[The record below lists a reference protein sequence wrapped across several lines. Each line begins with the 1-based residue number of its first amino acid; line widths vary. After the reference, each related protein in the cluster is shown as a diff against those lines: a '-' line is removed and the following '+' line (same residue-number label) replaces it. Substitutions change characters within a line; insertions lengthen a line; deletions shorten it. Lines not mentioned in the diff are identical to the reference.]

1 MKKKLLLFI
10 IALFGITIN
19 IYSQCV
25 QCDEDET
32 PMGINAS
39 RLGTGTV
46 STGHSA
52 FASGYNSTASGNF
65 TTAIGHNATAS
76 GLYAVAIGK
85 NVHSP
90 NTSFSFGRD
99 ITATGSNSM
108 VIGIGNYSSPSQTM
122 LTNNISNSIMIGV
135 KSTLPSVIIRQQSTQ
150 DVPAL
155 VGIGTNNPKHL
166 LHINGNTMISGS
178 NKALLFATSES
189 STYGNFGIIYT
200 GSGLN
205 FYKPNEGSPTNNLLF
220 IKDNGN
226 IGIGKSNPTS
236 KLDVS
241 GSIQSTV
248 LQSESLNISGDVNF
262 RGLAGSST
270 KILTIDDNGDLLSAD
285 YSTIQDN
292 MGNHTAIQNVNL
304 NGNKLVGG
312 ASGNGGIFVAG
323 NGNVRIGTG
332 TMNPTKA
339 LEVNGTIRSKEV
351 IVEIVNWSDFV
362 FDKDYNLMSLK
373 DTESFIKQNG
383 HLPNVPSAAEVEKEG
398 IQLGEM
404 NAILLQKIEELT
416 LYVIELEKKIEKL
429 EAQNEGK
436 E

>member
-1 MKKKLLLFI
+1 MNKKISLLLVV
-10 IALFGITIN
+10 LFGITLIIN
-19 IYSQCV
+19 AQCV
-25 QCDEDET
+25 QCDGGESQLGT
-32 PMGINAS
+32 NAS
-39 RLGTGTV
+39 RLGTGTIA
-46 STGHSA
+46 SGNSS

-65 TTAIGHNATAS
+65 TTAVGHNATAS
-76 GLYAVAIGK
+76 GLYAVSIGK
-85 NVHSP
+85 NTHSQ
-90 NTSFSFGRD
+90 NTSFTFGRD
-99 ITATGSNSM
+99 ITATGSNSI
-108 VIGIGNYSSPSQTM
+108 VIGIGKDYTSSTM

-189 STYGNFGIIYT
+189 STYGNFGIRYT

-205 FYKPNEGSPTNNLLF
+205 FYMPNEGSPTNYLLF
-220 IKDNGN
+220 IKNNGN
-226 IGIGKSNPTS
+226 IGIGKSNPTY

-241 GSIQSTV
+241 GSLQSTS
-248 LQSESLNISGDVNF
+248 LQTESLSVTSDINF
-262 RGLAGSST
+262 RSLAGNST
-270 KILTIDDNGDLLSAD
+270 KILTINNDGNLSSTD
-285 YSTIQDN
+285 YATIQDN
-292 MGNHTAIQNVNL
+292 MGNHTAIQNINL

-312 ASGNGGIFVAG
+312 TSGNGGIFVAD
-323 NGNVRIGTG
+323 NGNVRIGVG

-351 IVEIVNWSDFV
+351 IVEIANWSDFV
-362 FDKDYNLMSLK
+362 FDNNYKLMSLK
-373 DTESFIKQNG
+373 ETERFIKQNG

-398 IQLGEM
+398 IELGEM

-416 LYVIELEKKIEKL
+416 LYVIELEKQIDELKGDK
-429 EAQNEGK
+429 
-436 E
+436 

>member
-1 MKKKLLLFI
+1 MNKKLSLLLVV
-10 IALFGITIN
+10 LFGITLIVN
-19 IYSQCV
+19 AQCV
-25 QCDEDET
+25 QCDGGESQLGT
-32 PMGINAS
+32 NAS
-39 RLGTGTV
+39 RLGTGTIA
-46 STGHSA
+46 SGNSS

-65 TTAIGHNATAS
+65 TTAVGHNATAS
-76 GLYAVAIGK
+76 GLYAVSIGK
-85 NVHSP
+85 NTHSQ
-90 NTSFSFGRD
+90 NTSFTFGRD
-99 ITATGSNSM
+99 ITATGSNSI
-108 VIGIGNYSSPSQTM
+108 VIGIGKDYTSSTM

-189 STYGNFGIIYT
+189 STYGNFGIRYT

-205 FYKPNEGSPTNNLLF
+205 FYMPNEGSPTNYLLF
-220 IKDNGN
+220 IKNNGN
-226 IGIGKSNPTS
+226 IGIGKSNPTY

-241 GSIQSTV
+241 GSLQSTS
-248 LQSESLNISGDVNF
+248 LQTESLSVTSDINF
-262 RGLAGSST
+262 RSLAGNST
-270 KILTIDDNGDLLSAD
+270 KILTINNDGNLSSTD
-285 YSTIQDN
+285 YATVQDN
-292 MGNHTAIQNVNL
+292 MGNHTAIQNINL

-312 ASGNGGIFVAG
+312 TSGNGGIFVAD
-323 NGNVRIGTG
+323 NGNVRIGVG

-351 IVEIVNWSDFV
+351 IVEIANWSDFV
-362 FDKDYNLMSLK
+362 FDNNYKLMSLK
-373 DTESFIKQNG
+373 ETERFIKQNG

-398 IQLGEM
+398 IELGEM

-416 LYVIELEKKIEKL
+416 LYVIELEKQIDELKGDK
-429 EAQNEGK
+429 
-436 E
+436 

>member
-25 QCDEDET
+25 QCDGESILGT
-32 PMGINAS
+32 NAS
-39 RLGTGTV
+39 KIGS
-46 STGHSA
+46 STAASGHSA
-52 FASGYNSTASGNF
+52 FASGFNSSASGSYSTAM
-65 TTAIGHNATAS
+65 GHNATAS
-76 GLYAVAIGK
+76 GMYAVAIGK

-189 STYGNFGIIYT
+189 STYGNFGIRYT

-205 FYKPNEGSPTNNLLF
+205 FYMPNEGSPTNYLLF
-220 IKDNGN
+220 IKNNGD
-226 IGIGKSNPTS
+226 IGIGKSNPS
-236 KLDVS
+236 CKIDVDGMAKATAILS
-241 GSIQSTV
+241 TTLSIT
-248 LQSESLNISGDVNF
+248 GDINF
-262 RGLAGSST
+262 RGLAGNST
-270 KILTIDDNGDLLSAD
+270 KVITIDNNGDLLTED
-285 YSTIQDN
+285 FSTFHDN
-292 MGNHTAIQNVNL
+292 MGDHVASQNLNL
-304 NGNKLVGG
+304 NGNKLVNGS
-312 ASGNGGIFVAG
+312 SGTGGIYIHT

-351 IVEIVNWSDFV
+351 IVEITNWSDFV
-362 FDKDYNLMSLK
+362 FDNNYNLMSLK
-373 DTESFIKQNG
+373 DTERFIKQNG

-398 IQLGEM
+398 VQLGEM
-404 NAILLQKIEELT
+404 NAILLQKVEELT
-416 LYVIELEKKIEKL
+416 LYVIELEKQIQELKGGED
-429 EAQNEGK
+429 
-436 E
+436 

>member
-1 MKKKLLLFI
+1 MNKKLSLLLVV
-10 IALFGITIN
+10 LFGITLIIN
-19 IYSQCV
+19 AQCV
-25 QCDEDET
+25 QCDGGESQLGT
-32 PMGINAS
+32 NAS
-39 RLGTGTV
+39 RLGTGTIA
-46 STGHSA
+46 SGNSS

-189 STYGNFGIIYT
+189 STYGNFGIRYT

-351 IVEIVNWSDFV
+351 IVEIANWSDFV
-362 FDKDYNLMSLK
+362 FDNNYKLMSLK
-373 DTESFIKQNG
+373 ETERFIKQNG

-398 IQLGEM
+398 IELGEM

-416 LYVIELEKKIEKL
+416 LYVIELEKQIDELKGDK
-429 EAQNEGK
+429 
-436 E
+436 

>member
-1 MKKKLLLFI
+1 MNKKLSLLLVV
-10 IALFGITIN
+10 LFGITLIIN
-19 IYSQCV
+19 AQCV
-25 QCDEDET
+25 QCDGGESQLGT
-32 PMGINAS
+32 NAS
-39 RLGTGTV
+39 RLGTGTIA
-46 STGHSA
+46 SGNSS

-65 TTAIGHNATAS
+65 TTAVGHNATAS
-76 GLYAVAIGK
+76 GLYAVSIGK
-85 NVHSP
+85 NTHSQ
-90 NTSFSFGRD
+90 NTSFTFGRD
-99 ITATGSNSM
+99 ITATGSNSI
-108 VIGIGNYSSPSQTM
+108 VIGIGKDYTSSTM

-189 STYGNFGIIYT
+189 STYGNFGIRYT

-205 FYKPNEGSPTNNLLF
+205 FYMPKEGSPTNYLLF
-220 IKDNGN
+220 IKNNGN

-312 ASGNGGIFVAG
+312 ASGNGGIFVAD
-323 NGNVRIGTG
+323 NGNVRIGVG

-351 IVEIVNWSDFV
+351 IVEIANWSDFV
-362 FDKDYNLMSLK
+362 FDNNYKLMSLK
-373 DTESFIKQNG
+373 ETERFIKQNG

-398 IQLGEM
+398 IELGEM

-416 LYVIELEKKIEKL
+416 LYVIELEKQIDELNGDK
-429 EAQNEGK
+429 
-436 E
+436 

>member
-1 MKKKLLLFI
+1 MNKKLSLLLVV
-10 IALFGITIN
+10 LFGITLIVN
-19 IYSQCV
+19 AQCV
-25 QCDEDET
+25 QCDGGESQLGT
-32 PMGINAS
+32 NAS
-39 RLGTGTV
+39 RLGTGTIA
-46 STGHSA
+46 SGNSS

-108 VIGIGNYSSPSQTM
+108 VIGIGNYSSQTM

-189 STYGNFGIIYT
+189 STYGNFGIRYT

-205 FYKPNEGSPTNNLLF
+205 FYMPNEGSPTNYLLF
-220 IKDNGN
+220 IKNNGN
-226 IGIGKSNPTS
+226 IGIGKSNPS
-236 KLDVS
+236 CKIDVDGMAKATAILS
-241 GSIQSTV
+241 TTLSIT
-248 LQSESLNISGDVNF
+248 GDINF
-262 RGLAGSST
+262 RGLAGNST
-270 KILTIDDNGDLLSAD
+270 KVITIDNNGDLLTED
-285 YSTIQDN
+285 FSTFHDN
-292 MGNHTAIQNVNL
+292 MGNHVASQNLNL
-304 NGNKLVGG
+304 NGNKLVNGS
-312 ASGNGGIFVAG
+312 SGIGGIYIHT

-351 IVEIVNWSDFV
+351 IVEITNWSDFV
-362 FDKDYNLMSLK
+362 FDNNYNLMSLK

-383 HLPNVPSAAEVEKEG
+383 HLPNVPSASEVEKEG
-398 IQLGEM
+398 IQIGEM
-404 NAILLQKIEELT
+404 NAILLQKIEELA
-416 LYVIELEKKIEKL
+416 LYVIELQKQIDELKGD
-429 EAQNEGK
+429 N
-436 E
+436 

>member
-1 MKKKLLLFI
+1 MNKKLSLLLVV
-10 IALFGITIN
+10 LFGITLIVN
-19 IYSQCV
+19 AQCV
-25 QCDEDET
+25 QCDGGESQLGT
-32 PMGINAS
+32 NAS
-39 RLGTGTV
+39 RLGTGTIA
-46 STGHSA
+46 SGNSS

-108 VIGIGNYSSPSQTM
+108 VIGIGNYSSQTM

-189 STYGNFGIIYT
+189 STYGNFGIRYT

-205 FYKPNEGSPTNNLLF
+205 FYMPNEGSPTNYLLF
-220 IKDNGN
+220 IKNNGN
-226 IGIGKSNPTS
+226 IGIGKSNPS
-236 KLDVS
+236 CKIDVDGMAKATAILS
-241 GSIQSTV
+241 TTLSIT
-248 LQSESLNISGDVNF
+248 GDINF
-262 RGLAGSST
+262 RGLAGNST
-270 KILTIDDNGDLLSAD
+270 KVITIDNNGDLLTED
-285 YSTIQDN
+285 FSTFHDN
-292 MGNHTAIQNVNL
+292 MGNHVASQNLNL
-304 NGNKLVGG
+304 NGNKLVNGS
-312 ASGNGGIFVAG
+312 SGIGGIYIHT

-351 IVEIVNWSDFV
+351 IVEITNWSDFV
-362 FDKDYNLMSLK
+362 FDNNYNLMSLK
-373 DTESFIKQNG
+373 ETERFIKQNR

-398 IQLGEM
+398 IELGEM

-416 LYVIELEKKIEKL
+416 LYVIELEKQIDELKGDK
-429 EAQNEGK
+429 
-436 E
+436 

>member
-1 MKKKLLLFI
+1 MKKRTILL
-10 IALFGITIN
+10 ITIL
-19 IYSQCV
+19 IGVSATTMAQCV
-25 QCDEDET
+25 QCDEDAQ
-32 PMGINAS
+32 MGINAS

-46 STGHSA
+46 ATGHSA

-85 NVHSP
+85 NVNSQ
-90 NTSFSFGRD
+90 NTAFTFGRD
-99 ITATGSNSM
+99 ITATALNSI
-108 VIGIGNYSSPSQTM
+108 VIGIGKDYTSSAM

-155 VGIGTNNPKHL
+155 VGIGTNNPKQQ

-189 STYGNFGIIYT
+189 STYGNFGIRYT

-205 FYKPNEGSPTNNLLF
+205 FYMPNEGSPTNYLLF
-220 IKDNGN
+220 IKNNGD
-226 IGIGKSNPTS
+226 IGIGKSNPS
-236 KLDVS
+236 CKIDVDGMAKATAILS
-241 GSIQSTV
+241 TTLSIT
-248 LQSESLNISGDVNF
+248 GDINF
-262 RGLAGSST
+262 RGLAGNTT
-270 KILTIDDNGDLLSAD
+270 KVITIDNNGDLLTEEF
-285 YSTIQDN
+285 STFHDN
-292 MGNHTAIQNVNL
+292 MGNHVASQNLNL
-304 NGNKLVGG
+304 NGNKLVNGS
-312 ASGNGGIFVAG
+312 SGTGGIYIHT

-351 IVEIVNWSDFV
+351 IVEITNWSDFV
-362 FDKDYNLMSLK
+362 FDNNYNLMSLK

-398 IQLGEM
+398 VQLGEM
-404 NAILLQKIEELT
+404 NAILLQKVEELT
-416 LYVIELEKKIEKL
+416 LYVIEL
-429 EAQNEGK
+429 QNQIDEFKGGK
-436 E
+436 R

>member
-1 MKKKLLLFI
+1 MNKKLSLLLVV
-10 IALFGITIN
+10 LFGITLIVN
-19 IYSQCV
+19 AQCV
-25 QCDEDET
+25 QCDGGESQLGT
-32 PMGINAS
+32 NAS
-39 RLGTGTV
+39 RLGTGTIA
-46 STGHSA
+46 SGNSS

-85 NVHSP
+85 NTHSQ
-90 NTSFSFGRD
+90 NTSFTFGRD
-99 ITATGSNSM
+99 ITATGSNSI
-108 VIGIGNYSSPSQTM
+108 VIGIGKDYTSSTM

-189 STYGNFGIIYT
+189 STYGNFGIRYT

-205 FYKPNEGSPTNNLLF
+205 FYMPNEGSPTNYLLF
-220 IKDNGN
+220 IKNNGN
-226 IGIGKSNPTS
+226 IGIGKSNPTY

-241 GSIQSTV
+241 GSLQSTS
-248 LQSESLNISGDVNF
+248 LQTESLSVTSDINF
-262 RGLAGSST
+262 RSLAGSST
-270 KILTIDDNGDLLSAD
+270 KILTINNDGNLSSTD
-285 YSTIQDN
+285 YATVQDN
-292 MGNHTAIQNVNL
+292 MGNHTAIQNINL

-312 ASGNGGIFVAG
+312 TSGNGGIFVAD
-323 NGNVRIGTG
+323 NGNVRIGVG

-351 IVEIVNWSDFV
+351 IVEIANWSDFV
-362 FDKDYNLMSLK
+362 FDNNYKLMSLK
-373 DTESFIKQNG
+373 ETERFIKQNG

-398 IQLGEM
+398 IELGEM

-416 LYVIELEKKIEKL
+416 LYVIELEKQIDELKGDK
-429 EAQNEGK
+429 
-436 E
+436 

>member
-1 MKKKLLLFI
+1 MKKRIILL
-10 IALFGITIN
+10 ITILFVV
-19 IYSQCV
+19 SATAMAQCV

-189 STYGNFGIIYT
+189 STYGNFGIRYT

-205 FYKPNEGSPTNNLLF
+205 FYMPNEGSPTNYLLF
-220 IKDNGN
+220 IKNNGN
-226 IGIGKSNPTS
+226 IGIGKSNPS
-236 KLDVS
+236 CKIDVDGMAKATAILS
-241 GSIQSTV
+241 TTLSIT
-248 LQSESLNISGDVNF
+248 GDINF
-262 RGLAGSST
+262 RGLAGNST
-270 KILTIDDNGDLLSAD
+270 KVITIDNNGDLLTED
-285 YSTIQDN
+285 FSTFHDN
-292 MGNHTAIQNVNL
+292 MGNHVASQNLNL
-304 NGNKLVGG
+304 NGNKLVNGS
-312 ASGNGGIFVAG
+312 SGIGGIYIHT

-351 IVEIVNWSDFV
+351 IVEITNWSDFV
-362 FDKDYNLMSLK
+362 FDNNYNLMSLK

-383 HLPNVPSAAEVEKEG
+383 HLPNVPSASEVESNG

-416 LYVIELEKKIEKL
+416 LYVIELEKQVQKL
-429 EAQNEGK
+429 KGGED
-436 E
+436 

>member
-1 MKKKLLLFI
+1 MDKKLSLLLVV
-10 IALFGITIN
+10 LFGITLIIN
-19 IYSQCV
+19 AQCV
-25 QCDEDET
+25 QCDGGESQLGT
-32 PMGINAS
+32 NAS
-39 RLGTGTV
+39 RLGTGTIA
-46 STGHSA
+46 SGNSS

-108 VIGIGNYSSPSQTM
+108 VIGIGNYSSQTM

-189 STYGNFGIIYT
+189 STYGNFGIRYT

-351 IVEIVNWSDFV
+351 IVEIANWSDFV
-362 FDKDYNLMSLK
+362 FDNNYKLMSLK
-373 DTESFIKQNG
+373 ETERFIKQNG

-398 IQLGEM
+398 IELGEM

-416 LYVIELEKKIEKL
+416 LYVIELEKQIDELKGDK
-429 EAQNEGK
+429 
-436 E
+436 

>member
-1 MKKKLLLFI
+1 MKKRIILL
-10 IALFGITIN
+10 ITILFVV
-19 IYSQCV
+19 SATAMAQCV

-39 RLGTGTV
+39 RLGTGTI

-108 VIGIGNYSSPSQTM
+108 VIGIGNYSSQTM

-189 STYGNFGIIYT
+189 STYGNFGIRYT

-383 HLPNVPSAAEVEKEG
+383 HLPNVPSASEVESNG

-416 LYVIELEKKIEKL
+416 LYVIELEKQVQKL
-429 EAQNEGK
+429 KGGED
-436 E
+436 

>member
-25 QCDEDET
+25 QCDGESILGT
-32 PMGINAS
+32 NAS
-39 RLGTGTV
+39 KIGS
-46 STGHSA
+46 STAASGHSA

-85 NVHSP
+85 NVNSP

-189 STYGNFGIIYT
+189 STYGNFGIRYT